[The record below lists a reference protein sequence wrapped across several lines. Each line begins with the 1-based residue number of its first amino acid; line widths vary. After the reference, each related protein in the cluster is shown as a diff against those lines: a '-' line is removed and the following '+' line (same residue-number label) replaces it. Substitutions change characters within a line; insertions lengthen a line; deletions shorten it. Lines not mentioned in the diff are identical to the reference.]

1 MDNYDLL
8 ALSWIEFEN
17 LTKDLL
23 QREFNLYIETFTPGK
38 DDGIDLRFALAGDKK
53 SIVQCKRMSNFN
65 SLYNKLKKEKNRLLD
80 KKIDR
85 YYISTTVGLT
95 PKGKTKIFE
104 LFYPFIK
111 DEADIFGKNDIIN
124 LISKYPDIEEKY
136 NKLWLTSTDVL
147 KRLLNAKV
155 YNSSKIQ
162 MEQIKFKCR

>member
-1 MDNYDLL
+1 
-8 ALSWIEFEN
+8 
-17 LTKDLL
+17 
-23 QREFNLYIETFTPGK
+23 
-38 DDGIDLRFALAGDKK
+38 
-53 SIVQCKRMSNFN
+53 MSNFN